1 MNIGRFYTFTPSRGK
16 AVTMR
21 RGDGAPKMTA
31 GGGGWETVDRPRR
44 TGFTEWVGGAPY
56 EMDIPVLFDGWAS
69 GRSQEAAISMLNQM
83 KMSPGPWLPPPTV
96 KITGLVPVKGATWVI
111 QNIEWGDSVIWQ
123 TDGDGG
129 YRVRQDAVVQLLQFI
144 AEDRLTIRKQS
155 PPIKLHI
162 VRKGETLAGISKR
175 EYGST
180 KYVAMLKKANNIR
193 DPNHLKQ
200 KSTVKLPPVSKPT
213 AKKK

>member
-1 MNIGRFYTFTPSRGK
+1 MNIGRFYTFNPSRGK
-16 AVTMR
+16 SVTIR

-44 TGFTEWVGGAPY
+44 TGFTQWSGGDPY
-56 EMDIPVLFDGWAS
+56 QMDIPVLFDGWAN

-96 KITGLVPVKGATWVI
+96 TIIGLVPVKGATWVI
-111 QNIEWGDSVIWQ
+111 QNIEWGDDVIWQ
-123 TDGDGG
+123 ADGESG
-129 YRVRQDAVVQLLQFI
+129 YRLRQDAVVQLLQFV

-162 VRKGETLAGISKR
+162 VRKGDTLANISKR
-175 EYGST
+175 EYGTT

-193 DPNHLKQ
+193 DPNHLKL
-200 KSTVKLPPVSKPT
+200 KSTVKLPPVAKPT